1 MNDFRLS
8 LGIEFDD
15 KYIDAKN
22 KLFESYEALKK
33 LTDAQKQQ
41 LVIEFVKS
49 VGMTA
54 AFLQFAKYIN
64 NGGQI

>member
-1 MNDFRLS
+1 MNDFRPS

-22 KLFESYEALKK
+22 KLFESYKAFKQ
-33 LTDAQKQQ
+33 LTEVQKQQ
-41 LVIEFVKS
+41 LVIEFSES

-54 AFLQFAKYIN
+54 AFLQFAKYLN
-64 NGGQI
+64 NGG